1 MASIGLHCME
11 PAPHILRARLAD
23 YVRRQGCAKTLART
37 INCDVRTAENIRSG
51 HWPNARHW
59 AGIVAAFGRD
69 VTDAVFHPDAA
80 AARLEA
86 EVRELEQQL
95 AARRAALRD
104 VAGALPGR
112 SQAVAALENRTPAHR
127 AAVRP
132 SEARSVNP
140 NP

>member
-1 MASIGLHCME
+1 MTSGASHCME
-11 PAPHILRARLAD
+11 PAPQLLRARLAD
-23 YVRRQGCAKTLART
+23 YVRRQGDAKTLART

-86 EVRELEQQL
+86 EVRELERTL
-95 AARRAALRD
+95 AERRAALRD
-104 VAGALPGR
+104 VAGSVPR
-112 SQAVAALENRTPAHR
+112 VPQDAASVQNR
-127 AAVRP
+127 AAGPLTGQRP
-132 SEARSVNP
+132 PEHRTIDT
-140 NP
+140 